1 MPTNAATTANTHAAG
16 RIGALLRRH
25 FYLLRGSP
33 IRIGEIIYLPTVQ
46 MLLWGFV
53 AQFLAQSLAA
63 TSASGGAAGKLASQI
78 PALLVA
84 GVLLWE
90 VLFRSQVGVA
100 LSFLEEI
107 YARNLGHLFV
117 SPVRLW
123 EVVVS
128 LFVMGLARTLLG
140 VGVAAALAF
149 AVHRLSVFDLGLPLL
164 AFFANLMVL
173 GWAFGLIACALVLR
187 YGIAAEN
194 FAWGTVFAIAP
205 ICGIYYPIATL
216 PAWVQ
221 PIAYAIPASHVFEG
235 MRAVATQ
242 GVFAWDHFWWATGL
256 NVVYL
261 GCALVALLAAFGSA
275 RRLGLLLQTGD

>member
-1 MPTNAATTANTHAAG
+1 MNAAIN
-16 RIGALLRRH
+16 RIGALLLRH

-53 AQFLAQSLAA
+53 AQFLTQSLQAA
-63 TSASGGAAGKLASQI
+63 GGAGGSASNALAAQL
-78 PALLVA
+78 PALLIS

-90 VLFRSQVGVA
+90 VLFRAQVGVA

-117 SPVRLW
+117 TPLRMGEW
-123 EVVVS
+123 ITA
-128 LFVMGLARTLLG
+128 LFVMGLLRTVLG

-149 AVHRLSVFDLGLPLL
+149 AVHRLAVVDLGLPLV

-173 GWAFGLIACALVLR
+173 GWAFGLIACALVVR
-187 YGIAAEN
+187 YGVAAEN

-205 ICGIYYPIATL
+205 LCGIYYPIATL

-221 PIAYAIPASHVFEG
+221 PISYAIPASHVFEG
-235 MRAVATQ
+235 MRAVAQ
-242 GVFAWDHFWWATGL
+242 GKGFMWDHFWWAVGL
-256 NVVYL
+256 NVLYML
-261 GCALVALLAAFGSA
+261 AALACLRVALASA
-275 RRLGLLLQTGD
+275 RKLGLLLQTGD

>member
-1 MPTNAATTANTHAAG
+1 MNASIN
-16 RIGALLRRH
+16 RIGALLLRH

-53 AQFLAQSLAA
+53 AQFLTQSLQAA
-63 TSASGGAAGKLASQI
+63 GGAGGSGNSASSALATQL
-78 PALLVA
+78 PALLIS

-90 VLFRSQVGVA
+90 VLFRAQVGVA

-117 SPVRLW
+117 TPLRMGEW
-123 EVVVS
+123 IAA
-128 LFVMGLARTLLG
+128 LFVMGLLRTVLG

-149 AVHRLSVFDLGLPLL
+149 AVHRLAVVDLGLPLV

-173 GWAFGLIACALVLR
+173 GWAFGLIACALVVR
-187 YGIAAEN
+187 YGVAAEN

-205 ICGIYYPIATL
+205 LCGIYYPVATL

-221 PIAYAIPASHVFEG
+221 PISYAIPASHVFEG
-235 MRAVATQ
+235 MRAVAQ
-242 GVFAWDHFWWATGL
+242 GKGFMWDHFWWAVGL
-256 NVVYL
+256 NVLYMI
-261 GCALVALLAAFGSA
+261 VALACLRMALASA
-275 RRLGLLLQTGD
+275 RKLGLLLQTGD

>member
-1 MPTNAATTANTHAAG
+1 MTRTFSLG
-16 RIGALLRRH
+16 RVGALLLRH

-63 TSASGGAAGKLASQI
+63 ASAGSTTSTSSVSGLAAQL
-78 PALLVA
+78 PALLIA

-90 VLFRSQVGVA
+90 VLFRAQVGVA

-117 SPVRLW
+117 TPLRMSEW
-123 EVVVS
+123 IAA
-128 LFVMGLARTLLG
+128 LFVMGLLRTVLG
-140 VGVAAALAF
+140 VGVAAGLAF
-149 AVHRLSVFDLGLPLL
+149 AVHRLAVVDLGWPLL
-164 AFFANLMVL
+164 AFFANLIVL

-187 YGIAAEN
+187 YGVAAEN

-205 ICGIYYPIATL
+205 LCGIYYPVATL
-216 PAWVQ
+216 PGWVQ

-235 MRAVATQ
+235 MRAVAQ
-242 GVFAWDHFWWATGL
+242 GKGFIWHHFWAALGL
-256 NVVYL
+256 NAVYMVL
-261 GCALVALLAAFGSA
+261 ALVCLTVALASA
-275 RRLGLLLQTGD
+275 RKLGLLLQTGD